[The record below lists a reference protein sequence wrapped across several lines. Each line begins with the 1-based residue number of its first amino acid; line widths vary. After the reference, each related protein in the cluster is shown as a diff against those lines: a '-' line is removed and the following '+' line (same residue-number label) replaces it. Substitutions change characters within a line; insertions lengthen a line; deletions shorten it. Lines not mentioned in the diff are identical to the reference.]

1 MCAVFS
7 LSAMLNQQLSD
18 LTHSQLGGWA
28 GAPFLRCLLNIWE
41 QKVERQKNERRQKG
55 REGEK
60 RSKQW
65 AKEPKPT
72 NRTNK
77 QKAILPTYQGFLA
90 LCDFFF
96 KGSFSNVKE
105 TALSARMHRAVLD
118 KCGRVYN
125 RILRLT
131 KVGRTTRRPR
141 RRGKS

>member
-1 MCAVFS
+1 MNEGRRVGREKKGQ
-7 LSAMLNQQLSD
+7 NN
-18 LTHSQLGGWA
+18 G
-28 GAPFLRCLLNIWE
+28 
-41 QKVERQKNERRQKG
+41 QKNPNQ
-55 REGEK
+55 
-60 RSKQW
+60 
-65 AKEPKPT
+65 PT
-72 NRTNK
+72 EQTNK
-77 QKAILPTYQGFLA
+77 RPYCPLTRDSW
-90 LCDFFF
+90 LCVIFFF